1 MGSPR
6 YQLFVLGRYP
16 SLVARDDP
24 QVAVEVRVGRD
35 SRLVNCG
42 TLTLRESEWEV
53 LRTGL
58 ELGLGRA
65 FDVIEWPERVLSY
78 RPA

>member
-16 SLVARDDP
+16 SIVARGDP
-24 QVAVEVRVGRD
+24 QVAVEVRVEREA
-35 SRLVNCG
+35 RLVNCG
-42 TLTLRESEWEV
+42 TLTMRESEWER
-53 LRTGL
+53 LRGGL
-58 ELGLGRA
+58 ELALGWTL
-65 FDVIEWPERVLSY
+65 DVVEWPERARSY